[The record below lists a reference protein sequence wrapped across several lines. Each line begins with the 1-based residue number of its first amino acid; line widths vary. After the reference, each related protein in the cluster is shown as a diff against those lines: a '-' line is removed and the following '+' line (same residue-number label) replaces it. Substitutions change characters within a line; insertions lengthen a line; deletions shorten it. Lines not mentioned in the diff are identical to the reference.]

1 MRLLELVYRMNYILR
16 QGTLDR
22 EISGVVYDSRKAV
35 PGCVFVALP
44 GAVADGHDFIP
55 EAVALGAAAVVAER
69 AVPLPPGVTLLEVTD
84 GREAL
89 AELAAA
95 WFGHPAER
103 LVTVGITGTKG
114 KTTTTTMLRAILE
127 ESGRPAGLIGT
138 VGVELG
144 EERLPAVNTTPES
157 WLLQSYFAR
166 LVEKGIRYAV
176 LEVSSQALKLRR
188 TAGFTLDYGV
198 FTNLAPEHISPG
210 EHADFAEYL
219 ACKRLLFRQC
229 RAGIVNV
236 DAEHLGEVLEGHT
249 CTLETFG
256 IDLPADLRA
265 EDIAPDTVDGRRGV
279 RFRLA
284 GAERYPVRVGMPGR
298 FTVYNALG
306 AIAASRQLG
315 ASPEAVQRALRHVQV
330 RGRLEQVPV
339 PGGYTLLIDY
349 AHNALSLSALLTTL
363 RVETAGRLIC
373 LFGCGGNRARD
384 RRFEMGEVS
393 GRLADFTIVTS
404 DNPRREKPEDILAD
418 IITGVRRTGGA
429 YTVVPDRRDAIRFAL
444 HMARPG
450 DTVVLAGKGHETY
463 QERDGV
469 RYPMDEREIVR
480 KVLEEEKP

>member
-1 MRLLELVYRMNYILR
+1 MRLIELVYRMNYILR
-16 QGTLDR
+16 QGSLDR
-22 EISGVVYDSRKAV
+22 EISEVVYDSRKAV

-44 GAVADGHDFIP
+44 GAAADGHEFIP
-55 EAVALGAAAVVAER
+55 EAVAGGAAAVVAER
-69 AVPLPPGVTLLEVTD
+69 PVSLPPEVTLLEVAD

-103 LVTVGITGTKG
+103 LVTVGVTGTKG

-144 EERLPAVNTTPES
+144 AERLPAVNTTPES

-166 LVEKGIRYAV
+166 LVEQGIRYAV

-198 FTNLAPEHISPG
+198 FTNLAPEHIAPG

-229 RAGIVNV
+229 RTGIVNA
-236 DAEHLGEVLEGHT
+236 DADFFSEVLEGHT
-249 CTLETFG
+249 CALETFG
-256 IDLPADLRA
+256 IDRPADLRA
-265 EDIAPDTVDGRRGV
+265 EDIAPDTVDGWRGV

-306 AIAASRQLG
+306 AIAVARHLG
-315 ASPEAVQRALRHVQV
+315 ASPEAVQRALRRVQV

-349 AHNALSLSALLTTL
+349 AHNAMSLSALLTTL
-363 RVETAGRLIC
+363 RAETRGRLIC

-393 GRLADFTIVTS
+393 GRLADFTVVTS
-404 DNPRREKPEDILAD
+404 DNPRWEKPEAILAD
-418 IITGVRRTGGA
+418 IVTGLRRTNGA
-429 YTVVPDRRDAIRFAL
+429 YAVVPDRREAIRFAL
-444 HMARPG
+444 RMAKPG

-463 QERDGV
+463 QEREGV
-469 RYPMDEREIVR
+469 RVPMDEREIVR
-480 KVLEEEKP
+480 EVLEEES